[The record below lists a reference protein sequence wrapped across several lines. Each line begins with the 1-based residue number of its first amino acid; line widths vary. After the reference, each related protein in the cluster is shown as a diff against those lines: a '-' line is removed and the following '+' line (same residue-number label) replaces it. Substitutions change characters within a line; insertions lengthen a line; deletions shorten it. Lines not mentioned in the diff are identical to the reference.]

1 MRLESAVCS
10 RPGVDKIANDDA
22 FLNDVEQGVFAVADG
37 VGSTV
42 NAAESSRIAI
52 ETVQCALGKRLCQV
66 HNGDSAEM
74 LRDSVRSGNTA
85 LFLAGEKEGR
95 RMLSTMTLAH
105 IRGTSLSLAHC
116 GDSRAYLLDEHALLL
131 LTQDH
136 TYIKELQRKG
146 FLTEAAAE
154 DHPRRN
160 ALSACLGQ
168 YEQARIDVWTT
179 EITAQ
184 WFSLLLC
191 SDGVSSHVSQQ
202 QMTECLTEGT
212 PIKQTAQH
220 LVEMAVRNG
229 SNDDA
234 TVIVVRRRAAVQHN

>member
-10 RPGVDKIANDDA
+10 RPGVDKNTNDDA

-42 NAAESSRIAI
+42 NAAESSRVAV
-52 ETVQCALGKRLCQV
+52 ETVRRALEKRLY
-66 HNGDSAEM
+66 HFGNGNAAEM
-74 LRDSVRSGNTA
+74 LKDSVRSANTA
-85 LFLAGEKEGR
+85 LFVAGEKEGC

-105 IRGTSLSLAHC
+105 VRGTSLSLAHC
-116 GDSRAYLLDEHALLL
+116 GDSRAYLLDEHALSL

-136 TYIKELQRKG
+136 TYIGELQRKG
-146 FLTEAAAE
+146 FLTEADAE
-154 DHPRRN
+154 DHPRRT

-168 YEQARIDVWTT
+168 YERARIDVWTV
-179 EITAQ
+179 EIKAP

-202 QMTECLTEGT
+202 QMTECLTQGN
-212 PIKQTAQH
+212 PIKKTAEH

-234 TVIVVRRRAAVQHN
+234 TVIVVRRQGAVRPT